1 MSTVSLTGRFFRSSY
16 EYDPTTETTTFKM
29 PGKVHQEGVRVA
41 TALISQSLE
50 AKKEQL
56 RVQQNGVGKAFL
68 DGIRPS
74 GSISLKLINGC
85 YKMPDQ
91 SFADGNS
98 TVQPSVIVLVAS
110 STQTWDDVQDEAED
124 YIIGTTGLVR
134 AVITVKLAVVEGCN
148 KLQARG
154 VMRIGLLRPT
164 FSDGFFTTSL
174 EFDEVSIKQNAP
186 ALAPDL
192 TGTRS
197 PISIQNHH
205 VPFYF
210 FKAVC

>member
-1 MSTVSLTGRFFRSSY
+1 M
-16 EYDPTTETTTFKM
+16 FKM

-50 AKKEQL
+50 AKKEQF
-56 RVQQNGVGKAFL
+56 RVQPNGVGKAFL

-85 YKMPDQ
+85 YKVPDQ

-154 VMRIGLLRPT
+154 GMRIGLLRPT
-164 FSDGFFTTSL
+164 FSNGFFTTSL
-174 EFDEVSIKQNAP
+174 EFDEVSIKQYAP

-205 VPFYF
+205 APFYF
-210 FKAVC
+210 SKAVC